1 MNDWDLSG
9 DAAEGCTS
17 PPVCLYYWG
26 SGVQKDLHDG
36 KDQCEAT
43 FTLRVD
49 KGHYED
55 ISLDG
60 LKIGIGL
67 NTPANGRQSGNPW
80 AAILYID
87 ENANDLQFKAIAE
100 IFKISWARL
109 GKLSAVR
116 RAGIIFERKH

>member
-17 PPVCLYYWG
+17 PPVCPYYWG